1 MPHGIAQ
8 CYLPPD
14 RGDIPAL
21 TPAEAGTRSLSTA
34 RSADRVARIHLRQLT
49 FANMTRSEASVTS
62 VKSRLVL
69 PFWYRL
75 TRVYSPGQRAVKRAR
90 PRLCVLSDVFKCHF
104 MFCCM
109 IFILLQS
116 ALHTRFGF
124 ASNSTLPSQA
134 TCTKN

>member
-49 FANMTRSEASVTS
+49 FANMTRSNASLAP
-62 VKSRLVL
+62 VKSRSVL

-90 PRLCVLSDVFKCHF
+90 APAFVCV
-104 MFCCM
+104 
-109 IFILLQS
+109 IR
-116 ALHTRFGF
+116 RF
-124 ASNSTLPSQA
+124 
-134 TCTKN
+134 